1 MNELVENSG
10 EYSRILNKYDFYI
23 MPSMNP
29 GKTYMQ
35 SGSQDH
41 VKFIEYLDGYE
52 YSRTYDRM
60 WRKTRS
66 TNRGSNCVGADPNR
80 NWGYNWGG
88 KGASTNP
95 CHGKDP
101 PACWI

>member
-35 SGSQDH
+35 SRSSQVH
-41 VKFIEYLDGYE
+41 
-52 YSRTYDRM
+52 
-60 WRKTRS
+60 
-66 TNRGSNCVGADPNR
+66 
-80 NWGYNWGG
+80 
-88 KGASTNP
+88 
-95 CHGKDP
+95 
-101 PACWI
+101 

>member
-35 SGSQDH
+35 SGSCQVH
-41 VKFIEYLDGYE
+41 
-52 YSRTYDRM
+52 
-60 WRKTRS
+60 
-66 TNRGSNCVGADPNR
+66 
-80 NWGYNWGG
+80 
-88 KGASTNP
+88 
-95 CHGKDP
+95 
-101 PACWI
+101 